1 MAAFQAAK
9 NTRRRGWGQG
19 PERESLAE
27 GEGTA
32 MKLRNLG
39 VAPEV
44 HLTREEWLER
54 PKGNKRAELS
64 ISGML
69 CGL

>member
-9 NTRRRGWGQG
+9 NTRRAAWGQG
-19 PERESLAE
+19 PERRSLAE

>member
-1 MAAFQAAK
+1 
-9 NTRRRGWGQG
+9 
-19 PERESLAE
+19 
-27 GEGTA
+27 

>member
-1 MAAFQAAK
+1 
-9 NTRRRGWGQG
+9 
-19 PERESLAE
+19 
-27 GEGTA
+27 
-32 MKLRNLG
+32 MKLHNLG

-64 ISGML
+64 ITGML